1 MQKTESFYK
10 LVNVYAQAFFNTFSD
25 TISMDHYY
33 AIEKA
38 YGGLIKN
45 TSLIN
50 LLQVSFFNHHELK
63 KKCLTQIIEQFTLPK
78 SIFTLGLL
86 LIDSERIHLLPFILK
101 KIALLCEKKNNSMT
115 MEIRCSHAISDDK
128 REHITKMLRNL
139 TGSNIKPIFSVDPH
153 LIAGI
158 RAQSNTFLWESSIKK
173 TLKAIKAQV
182 MV

>member
-10 LVNVYAQAFFNTFSD
+10 LINVYAQAFFNTFSD
-25 TISMDHYY
+25 TISMEHYY

-38 YGGLIKN
+38 YGALVKN
-45 TSLIN
+45 ARLIN
-50 LLQVSFFNHHELK
+50 LLQVSFLNHHELK
-63 KKCLTQIIEQFTLPK
+63 KKCLSQIIEQFNLPK

-86 LIDSERIHLLPFILK
+86 LISNERIHLLPFILK
-101 KIALLCEKKNNSMT
+101 KIALLCEKKNNRMT
-115 MEIRCSHAISDDK
+115 MEIRCSHPICDEK
-128 REHITKMLRNL
+128 RNMITEMLYNITR
-139 TGSNIKPIFSVDPH
+139 SNIKPIFSIDRR